1 MTSSSTP
8 PKTDYLAVIISYLSF
23 VVLGIPGAMLGIAWA
38 SIERPSIQKTFEL
51 GLSDV
56 GALFITTT
64 IGYSLASVFG
74 GRLFGR
80 FSSST
85 LFLGGALSAGIA
97 LLGYAF
103 LPSWWMI
110 VAAGLLAGLGS
121 GMLDSGMNIYFAAV
135 FNARLMNWLH
145 ASFGLGTLA
154 GIFIIQTV
162 LSNAGGTWQTG
173 YVVAAISY
181 FIVAALFLVTRSRWV
196 NVGRGSHEEGTH
208 AGISARLTLRLPL
221 VWVGLVIFL
230 CYAGLEAVGTAWTS
244 PLLNIGRG
252 FDAVTAGLA
261 LGILQGSFTA
271 GRIFFGIILPY
282 FKPSTLIRAC
292 SVILIVTTFLLI
304 VNPLPNTL
312 LLDIFGGKIY
322 LVTLVLAVY
331 GFCLAPIWALMV
343 TYLQEKLGPLHG
355 ANAIGFMVA
364 AAGIGVG
371 ILPAVAGK
379 LAELSTLEVVPVI
392 LFVLSIVIAGLYELT
407 VSRRLQARL
416 IPVATT

>member
-1 MTSSSTP
+1 MTSSTTA
-8 PKTDYLAVIISYLSF
+8 PKTDYLAVLISYLSF
-23 VVLGIPGAMLGIAWA
+23 VVLGMPGAMLGIAWA
-38 SIERPSIQKTFEL
+38 SNERPSIQKTFEL

-56 GALFITTT
+56 GWLFITTT

-80 FSSST
+80 FNSST
-85 LFLGGALSAGIA
+85 LFLAGTFLAGIA

-103 LPSWWMI
+103 LPAWWMI
-110 VAAGLLAGLGS
+110 VAAGLLAGFGS

-154 GIFIIQTV
+154 GIFVIQTV
-162 LSNAGGTWQTG
+162 LSNTGGTWQTG
-173 YVVAAISY
+173 YVVAAITY
-181 FIVAALFLVTRSRWV
+181 FIVAVLFLVTRSRWV

-221 VWVGLVIFL
+221 VWIGLVIFL
-230 CYAGLEAVGTAWTS
+230 AYAGLEAVGTAWTS

-252 FDAVTAGLA
+252 FDAVTAGLT

-271 GRIFFGIILPY
+271 GRVFFGIILPY

-292 SVILIVTTFLLI
+292 SAILIVTTFLLI
-304 VNPLPNTL
+304 VNPLPTTL
-312 LLDIFGGKIY
+312 LMEILGGKIY

-355 ANAIGFMVA
+355 ANAIGFMVG

-371 ILPAVAGK
+371 ILPGIAGK
-379 LAELSTLEVVPVI
+379 LAEISSLEVVPVI
-392 LFVLSIVIAGLYELT
+392 LFVLSIIIAGLYELT

-416 IPVATT
+416 IPAIT

>member
-1 MTSSSTP
+1 MTSSATA
-8 PKTDYLAVIISYLSF
+8 PKTDYLVVFISYLSF
-23 VVLGIPGAMLGIAWA
+23 VVLGMPGAMLGIAWA

-80 FSSST
+80 FSSWS
-85 LFLGGALSAGIA
+85 LFLGGSILAAVA

-103 LPSWWMI
+103 LPAWWMI
-110 VAAGLLAGLGS
+110 VAAGLLAGFGS

-145 ASFGLGTLA
+145 ASFGVGTLV
-154 GIFIIQTV
+154 GIFVIQTV

-173 YVVAAISY
+173 YIVAAIIY
-181 FIVAALFLVTRSRWV
+181 FIVAVLFFLTRSRWV

-221 VWVGLVIFL
+221 VWIGLVIFL

-292 SVILIVTTFLLI
+292 SVVLIVTTFLLI
-304 VNPLPNTL
+304 INPLPNTL
-312 LLDIFGGKIY
+312 LVEILNGKIY
-322 LVTLVLAVY
+322 FVMIVLAFY

-343 TYLQEKLGPLHG
+343 TYLQERLGPLHG

-371 ILPAVAGK
+371 ILPGIAGK
-379 LAELSTLEVVPVI
+379 LAEISSLEVVPVI
-392 LFVLSIVIAGLYELT
+392 LLVLSIVIAGLYELT

-416 IPVATT
+416 VPATT

>member
-1 MTSSSTP
+1 VTSSTTA
-8 PKTDYLAVIISYLSF
+8 PKTDYLAVVISYLSF
-23 VVLGIPGAMLGIAWA
+23 IALGIPGAMLGIAWA
-38 SIERPSIQKTFEL
+38 SNERPSIQKTFEL

-80 FSSST
+80 FNSST
-85 LFLGGALSAGIA
+85 LFLGGALLAGVA
-97 LLGYAF
+97 LIGYAF
-103 LPSWWMI
+103 LPAWWMI
-110 VAAGLLAGLGS
+110 VVAGLLAGLGS

-173 YVVAAISY
+173 YIVAAIIY
-181 FIVAALFLVTRSRWV
+181 FVVAVLFLVTRSRWV

-221 VWVGLVIFL
+221 VWIGLVIFL

-292 SVILIVTTFLLI
+292 SVILIATTFLLI
-304 VNPLPNTL
+304 INPLPNTL
-312 LLDIFGGKIY
+312 LAEILNGKIY
-322 LVTLVLAVY
+322 FVMIVLAVY

-371 ILPAVAGK
+371 ILPGLAGK
-379 LAELSTLEVVPVI
+379 LAELSSLEVVPVI
-392 LFVLSIVIAGLYELT
+392 LFILSIVIAALYELT

-416 IPVATT
+416 VPATT